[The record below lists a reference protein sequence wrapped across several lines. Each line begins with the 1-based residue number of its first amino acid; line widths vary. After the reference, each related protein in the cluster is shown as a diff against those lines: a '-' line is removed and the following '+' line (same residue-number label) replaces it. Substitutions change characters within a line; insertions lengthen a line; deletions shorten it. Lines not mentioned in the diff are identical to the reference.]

1 MHMPLS
7 VVLDPGHGGTAR
19 RGNSTPDGARFGDGR
34 MEKQLNYQLAQRVS
48 ALLGGARLT
57 RGENENRALGERIQ
71 AAREGNAAA
80 FVSLHT
86 SAGVPSQSSVWVHQR
101 ATPHSLQLAEMIRRQ
116 LGPAYGNAQVTRGEL
131 AVLNPEQHGRGTAA
145 CLVEVGCAGTA
156 NLESAAAAIA
166 RGVRGHFGRLAYGK
180 GATARE
186 RGLDNA
192 PAPDVN
198 PTDWA
203 HRMKAFYDGVPD
215 TTIFPFSA
223 ICKLLMTFG
232 GQQYQ
237 GSGFYIAPDRI
248 LTAGHCVKDG
258 SLASQITV
266 VPAMSSLQSPSE
278 PFGRFTISDP
288 ASIIPHPNWSGDTS
302 NYQPD
307 HDMGVIKV
315 DPTKQGPPNGQYFG
329 LNFLPQSYPNVSV
342 CGYPAQLF
350 EATDP
355 TPDTNRQ
362 HLDTDFIR
370 EVSADADMDVVD
382 YNAIMGYGSS
392 GGPVFIAGTED
403 PVRQQCLQTADAI
416 AINVTRWGAS
426 GPSPLFN
433 GGCRITEAKA
443 NWIWSV

>member
-1 MHMPLS
+1 MPLS

-34 MEKQLNYQLAQRVS
+34 FEKQLNYQLAQRVS
-48 ALLGGARLT
+48 VHLGGARLT
-57 RGENENRALGERIQ
+57 RGEHENRALGERIQ
-71 AAREGNAAA
+71 SAREGNAAA
-80 FVSLHT
+80 FVSIHA
-86 SAGVPSQSSVWVHQR
+86 SGGAPSQSSVWVHQR
-101 ATPHSLQLAEMIRRQ
+101 ATPQSLQLAEMIRRQ
-116 LGPAYGNAQVTRGEL
+116 LGTAYGGGQVSRGDL

-145 CLVEVGCAGTA
+145 CLVEVGCGGRA
-156 NLESAAAAIA
+156 NLENAAAAIA
-166 RGVRGHFGRLAYGK
+166 RGVRGHFGRLAYGR

-192 PAPDVN
+192 PAPDVS

-215 TTIFPFSA
+215 TTLFPFSA
-223 ICKLLMTFG
+223 ICKLYMTFG
-232 GQQYQ
+232 GQNYV

-248 LTAGHCVKDG
+248 LTAGHCVKDING
-258 SLASQITV
+258 VASQIRV
-266 VPAMSSLQSPSE
+266 VPGLNSLATPSE
-278 PFGRFTISDP
+278 PFGEFTITNT
-288 ASIIPHPNWSGDTS
+288 ACFIPHPNWTGDEN
-302 NYQPD
+302 NYHPD
-307 HDMGVIKV
+307 FDMGLIKV
-315 DPTKQGPPNGQYFG
+315 DPGTQGPPNGLYFG
-329 LNFLPQSYPNVSV
+329 LNFTPQSYPNVSV
-342 CGYPAQLF
+342 AGYPARLF
-350 EATDP
+350 QSSDP
-355 TPDTNRQ
+355 TPDDTRQ
-362 HLDTDFIR
+362 HVDTDFIR
-370 EVSADADMDVVD
+370 EVSSDADMDVVD

-416 AINVTRWGAS
+416 AVNVTRWGAS